1 MLLAGLVFK
10 NCLYGYKTKSSLLI
24 IMIAAVS
31 HYLLNQSNNTA
42 ESIDVETLPNL
53 DRPPKDLE
61 GLITRMEC
69 DDRTFGETH

>member
-10 NCLYGYKTKSSLLI
+10 NCLYGYKTKSSLPI
-24 IMIAAVS
+24 IAAVS

-53 DRPPKDLE
+53 NRPPKDL
-61 GLITRMEC
+61 RK
-69 DDRTFGETH
+69 RN